1 MILLAAVITVSVSMA
16 SVGGSKTEETKEGT
30 IIKATADC
38 SVQDGI
44 YALRKLHS
52 MRSADPVRLNFP
64 GFAFEKLALLARS
77 D

>member
-38 SVQDGI
+38 SVQF
-44 YALRKLHS
+44 KMVS
-52 MRSADPVRLNFP
+52 TRSGNYIACAPLTQSV
-64 GFAFEKLALLARS
+64 
-77 D
+77 